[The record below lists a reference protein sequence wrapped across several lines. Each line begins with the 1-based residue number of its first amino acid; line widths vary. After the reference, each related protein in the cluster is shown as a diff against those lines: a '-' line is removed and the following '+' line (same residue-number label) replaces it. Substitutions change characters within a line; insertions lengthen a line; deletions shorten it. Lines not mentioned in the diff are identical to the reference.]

1 METEPEARTWSRRLK
16 RLGEFAMGLGVAA
29 IAVNLLP
36 GLESP
41 VVGGLGAAAL
51 LGGTGLTTVG
61 VMSDGIP
68 SASETPKL

>member
-1 METEPEARTWSRRLK
+1 MEAEPEARTWSRRLK
-16 RLGEFAMGLGVAA
+16 RIGEFALGLGAAA

-51 LGGTGLTTVG
+51 LGGTELITFG
-61 VMSDGIP
+61 VMSEGIP
-68 SASETPKL
+68 NTPEAP